1 MKEGRKEGRGYVV
14 RAGKRGGEGE
24 RYKGQF
30 ASNLRKGKS
39 SKRNGND
46 DDNDDAEANEG
57 SAYEGD
63 ELT

>member
-1 MKEGRKEGRGYVV
+1 MGFSGRG
-14 RAGKRGGEGE
+14 REGE

-46 DDNDDAEANEG
+46 IDNDDAEANEG
-57 SAYEGD
+57 SASEGD

>member
-1 MKEGRKEGRGYVV
+1 MFFEPGR
-14 RAGKRGGEGE
+14 EGE

-46 DDNDDAEANEG
+46 NDTGANEG
-57 SAYEGD
+57 SVSEGD
-63 ELT
+63 ELS